1 MNRRDFLKST
11 AALAAAAALPDV
23 AKADE
28 ALQAL
33 EEASGQARFE
43 SEAAAADGPAA
54 GKLIVSAPMLQN
66 YAATS
71 MGVAFAVSD
80 MANGYVRYSTR
91 PDMDGAVSV

>member
-1 MNRRDFLKST
+1 MNRRDFLKRT

-71 MGVAFAVSD
+71 MGCCPL
-80 MANGYVRYSTR
+80 NGGLKGQQAYSLGQR
-91 PDMDGAVSV
+91 PR